1 MKNLIEKL
9 GAEATACNVTLIFNT
24 HRTSPDNQK
33 DSIQYKNMMKEAVHK
48 VRLNCAK
55 ADADAIEKN
64 LSTLADDIDHN
75 RNADSMLVFVNENF
89 FDIVRLD
96 IPVEDRTI
104 VDRTFAVRDLV
115 KAMHHE
121 QSFYALVL
129 SRDSARVLK
138 AVPRQEIIELEGE
151 FPFENDMYFVDNKL
165 KSTMAGKNEQM
176 IEEFFKQVDKK
187 MHEVLKNEAL
197 PVVVCTEERNFHHYM
212 NVTDRKEAVAGHLN
226 KNRMDYTAYEVVKE
240 ARKILSI
247 YLDKKNT
254 ERLAE
259 LSEARGA
266 NLLESDLNQVWR
278 AIHEGKGK
286 TVFVAEG
293 FHQPGKLN
301 GTNIE
306 VSEGVKNDGPDAVA
320 DLVDE
325 IITAQI
331 KHGGDVVFADPD
343 SMNGL
348 KGLALVTRY

>member
-24 HRTSPDNQK
+24 HRTSPDNQQ
-33 DSIQYKNMMKEAVHK
+33 DSIQYKNLMKEAVQK
-48 VRLNCAK
+48 VKLNCEK
-55 ADADAIEKN
+55 ANADAIEKT
-64 LSTLADDIDHN
+64 LMKLADDIDHN
-75 RNADSMLVFVNENF
+75 RNTDSMLVFVNENF
-89 FDIVRLD
+89 YDLVRLD
-96 IPVEDRTI
+96 VPVEDRAV

-138 AVPRQEIIELEGE
+138 SVPGKEITELKGK
-151 FPFENDMYFVDNKL
+151 FPVENETLYVDNKL
-165 KSTMAGKNEQM
+165 KSSMAGKNEQM
-176 IEEFFKQVDKK
+176 IEEFFNRVDKD
-187 MHEVLKNEAL
+187 MQEVLKSEPL
-197 PVVVCTEERNFHHYM
+197 PVVVCTEERNFHHYL
-212 NVTDRKEAVAGHLN
+212 NVTDKKEAIAGHLN

-240 ARKILSI
+240 ARKVLSS
-247 YLDKKNT
+247 YLDKKNKDRLT
-254 ERLAE
+254 ELN
-259 LSEARGA
+259 EAQGT
-266 NLLESDLNQVWR
+266 NMLESDLNQVWR

-301 GTNIE
+301 GTGIE
-306 VSEGVKNDGPDAVA
+306 LSVDGETEGPDAVA

-331 KHGGDVVFADPD
+331 KHGGDVVFADPEA
-343 SMNGL
+343 MNGF